1 MRASIGSA
9 FCTLPQIPL
18 TTPAAS
24 RSYSRR
30 LEAEMGKHRGVAALL
45 VWLST
50 VIPCA
55 AQNQGV
61 VVIETADQRVIRGGL
76 LKLDTQAVSV
86 RVNGRETEIPLDSVR
101 RIVQEKRDSVWD
113 GALLCGLWAGVMTLL
128 NGGQGL
134 DEPTSKWTALPAAG
148 MGALLGAGLDSLR
161 HKKTTLFEAPDRR
174 QPPVPRAAVA
184 VTLRF

>member
-1 MRASIGSA
+1 MR
-9 FCTLPQIPL
+9 T
-18 TTPAAS
+18 
-24 RSYSRR
+24 
-30 LEAEMGKHRGVAALL
+30 HRVLAALGA
-45 VWLST
+45 WLIA
-50 VIPCA
+50 VVPCA
-55 AQNQGV
+55 AQSRDL
-61 VVIETADQRVIRGGL
+61 VVIEMADQRTIRGGL
-76 LKLDTQAVSV
+76 LKLDAQAVSV

-113 GALLCGLWAGVMTLL
+113 GAVLCGVWAGVMALL

-134 DEPTSKWTALPAAG
+134 DEPSSRWAALPAAG

-174 QPPVPRAAVA
+174 QPPGPRAALA